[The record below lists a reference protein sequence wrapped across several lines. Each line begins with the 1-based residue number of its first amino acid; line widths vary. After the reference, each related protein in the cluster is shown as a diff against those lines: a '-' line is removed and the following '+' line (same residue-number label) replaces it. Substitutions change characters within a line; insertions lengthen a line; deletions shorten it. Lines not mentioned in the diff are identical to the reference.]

1 MGQLFSSEEELSQMK
16 DAVGSLLFKAMF
28 EGGAVPHLSV
38 VHPLLLANPSESS
51 DSRARLQE
59 QLQQLQ
65 SNIGNRAPTY
75 LRDLIGRLS
84 TFSEEPRVAGLVG
97 LVVTMVMDMAYSS
110 TKQSSGVK
118 EKSAG
123 SSSSQRVWEL
133 QEVME
138 EYLKRSRINLNDK
151 SKLIQDFVRLEA
163 QISFTLTQLKKCL
176 LGGDCDSRSLRHWAS
191 GAAFHTQMLLHLA
204 VLEGQTEPLSAR
216 AALEQYNEDLTQII
230 PAYRRFKSNTLC
242 VMKCR
247 GGLLASDEPS
257 SEMPE
262 EGSMT
267 GLTVTD
273 REIGKSVTISLSAME
288 TETERRRGVS
298 GPDDTSAAG
307 FTSINL
313 DLISTDQYAQAYLD
327 CLFSDKGPVA
337 ELEDYFLKA
346 RNNLRTLRTEPRC
359 QNKTDVRN
367 GIKQCHDT
375 QLKDQAEGMSEERRE
390 GGGRDGKETKKEVR
404 GRQEELGELRDERL
418 KLSIVETQPDE
429 SLGHS
434 LHSTTST

>member
-1 MGQLFSSEEELSQMK
+1 MK
-16 DAVGSLLFKAMF
+16 DAVGSLLFNAML
-28 EGGAVPHLSV
+28 EAGAVPHLGV

-97 LVVTMVMDMAYSS
+97 LVVTVVMDMAYSS
-110 TKQSSGVK
+110 TEQSSGVK
-118 EKSAG
+118 KKSAG
-123 SSSSQRVWEL
+123 SSSSQQRVWEL
-133 QEVME
+133 QEMME
-138 EYLKRSRINLNDK
+138 EYLKRCRINLNDK

-163 QISFTLTQLKKCL
+163 QISFTLTQLKMCL

-191 GAAFHTQMLLHLA
+191 GAAFHTQMLVHLA

-216 AALEQYNEDLTQII
+216 AALEQYSEDLTQII

-242 VMKCR
+242 VVKCR

-298 GPDDTSAAG
+298 CDTAAAG
-307 FTSINL
+307 STSINL
-313 DLISTDQYAQAYLD
+313 DLISSDQYAQAYLG

-346 RNNLRTLRTEPRC
+346 SNNLRTLRTEPGC

-367 GIKQCHDT
+367 GIKQCHNT
-375 QLKDQAEGMSEERRE
+375 QFKDQAEGMSEEQRE
-390 GGGRDGKETKKEVR
+390 GGDRDGKETKKEVR
-404 GRQEELGELRDERL
+404 GRQEEQRELRDERL

-429 SLGHS
+429 SLDHS
-434 LHSTTST
+434 LHSATSS